1 MYRRC
6 SLRRIGIELTEI
18 LISGGGFAGLAAS
31 LFLARRG
38 HSVTVVERD
47 GPPTGTDADD
57 DALHWTRPGAP
68 QSHQS
73 HLLLGKARRVLAEE
87 APDVIDEFI
96 SRGIRQAPVI
106 LGAGRLDGEYF
117 LMSRRLV
124 AEATM
129 RRIVE
134 REPGVRFISG
144 DAVVALEF
152 NSSGDIPIATGV
164 RLSSGTVLT
173 AQLIVDAGGR
183 RSALPSWLAEIGSRP
198 PIDQTQECGFFYTTR
213 YYRVRPGCTAPTT
226 RVPAAF
232 ALDYATV
239 LVFGADNGT
248 FSITATL
255 STHDPLRSSLRDP
268 DCHTKFLNA
277 VPTTAPWMAVGE
289 PISDISTM
297 SRIENR
303 RRSLVDSDGPIVGGL
318 IALGDAAL
326 HTNPTL
332 GRGISLAF
340 WHAQHLAEVAGTATD
355 DPVRFVQNFHDWTT
369 ENLGVWFDTQVAV
382 DVASLARLDAG
393 LRGERLPPST
403 DPTIRFQTAAFVC
416 AEHDSVV
423 GNALASVVHL
433 LKQPIDALR
442 DPAVVDRVQQFL
454 STNPDLERKPDVPS
468 RREFEK
474 LVAT

>member
-1 MYRRC
+1 MTDVV
-6 SLRRIGIELTEI
+6 IA
-18 LISGGGFAGLAAS
+18 GGGFAGLAAS

-38 HSVTVVERD
+38 HFVTVVERD

-57 DALHWTRPGAP
+57 DALHWKRPGAP
-68 QSHQS
+68 QSHHS
-73 HLLLGKARRVLAEE
+73 HLLLGRARRVLAEE

-96 SRGIRQAPVI
+96 ARGIRQAPVT
-106 LGAGRLDGEYF
+106 LGAGFLDGEYY

-134 REPGVRFISG
+134 REPGVTILSG
-144 DAVVALEF
+144 DAVVALAV
-152 NSSGDIPIATGV
+152 NTSGDIPIATGV
-164 RLSSGTVLT
+164 RLASGAVLS
-173 AQLIVDAGGR
+173 APLIIDAGGR
-183 RSALPSWLAEIGSRP
+183 RSALPSWLAEVGARP
-198 PIDQTQECGFFYTTR
+198 SIDKTQECGFFYTTR
-213 YYRVRPGCTAPTT
+213 YFRVRQGCTAPTT

-232 ALDYATV
+232 TLDYATV
-239 LVFGADNGT
+239 LAFGADNGT

-255 STHDPLRSSLRDP
+255 STHDPLRSRLRDP

-303 RRSLVDSDGPIVGGL
+303 WRSLVDDNGPIVGGVV
-318 IALGDAAL
+318 ALGDAAL

-340 WHAQHLAEVAGTATD
+340 WHAQHLAKVAGTAAN
-355 DPVRFVQNFHDWTT
+355 DPTQFVQNFHDWTA
-369 ENLGVWFDTQVAV
+369 ENLAVWFDAQVAA
-382 DVASLARLDAG
+382 DTAGLARLDAG

-403 DPTIRFQTAAFVC
+403 DPMTRFQVAAIAC
-416 AEHDSVV
+416 TEHDAEV
-423 GNALASVVHL
+423 GQAVASMVHL
-433 LKQPIDALR
+433 LKKPVDALG
-442 DPAVVDRVQQFL
+442 DPVIAGRIQQYL
-454 STNPDLERKPDVPS
+454 STNPDLERKPDVPN
-468 RREFEK
+468 RHEFEK
-474 LVAT
+474 LVST

>member
-1 MYRRC
+1 MTDVV
-6 SLRRIGIELTEI
+6 IA
-18 LISGGGFAGLAAS
+18 GGGFAGLAAS

-38 HSVTVVERD
+38 HFVTVVERD

-73 HLLLGKARRVLAEE
+73 HLLLGRARRVLAEE
-87 APDVIDEFI
+87 APDVIEEFI
-96 SRGIRQAPVI
+96 ARGIRQAPVT
-106 LGAGRLDGEYF
+106 LGPGFLDGEYY

-144 DAVVALEF
+144 DAVVALEC
-152 NSSGDIPIATGV
+152 NSSGEIPIATGV

-173 AQLIVDAGGR
+173 APLIVDAGGR
-183 RSALPSWLAEIGSRP
+183 RSALPSWLAEIGGRP

-213 YYRVRPGCTAPTT
+213 YYRVRPGCTTPTT
-226 RVPAAF
+226 RLPAAF

-255 STHDPLRSSLRDP
+255 STHDPLRSRIRDP

-289 PISDISTM
+289 PISEISTM

-303 RRSLVDSDGPIVGGL
+303 RRNLVDSNGPIIGGVV
-318 IALGDAAL
+318 ALGDAAL

-340 WHAQHLAEVAGTATD
+340 WHAQHLAEVAGSAAD
-355 DPVRFVQNFHDWTT
+355 DPVRFVQNFHNWTT

-382 DVASLARLDAG
+382 DAANLGRLEAG

-403 DPTIRFQTAAFVC
+403 DPKSRFQAAAFAC

-423 GNALASVVHL
+423 GNAVAAIVHL
-433 LKQPIDALR
+433 LKQPMEALG
-442 DPAVVDRVQQFL
+442 DPIVADRIQKYL
-454 STNPDLERKPDVPS
+454 STNPDLERKPDVPN
-468 RREFEK
+468 RHEFEK
-474 LVAT
+474 LVST